1 MEDTTTQELIK
12 SILSD
17 TLLEEQPVQEAVRTG
32 LMSGLPGTRTV
43 ANAQQE
49 DNESLSKKARQV
61 VQDFIV
67 QLSRSA
73 DDSPTSS
80 YVEKEANEITDV
92 MVDSETLLNRF
103 NTPRYAFIRNLQDYD
118 PEKSVIKIRNRGDYS
133 NDFLTQMEELAK
145 KSAEEAVSLR
155 ESKGITQSLVRPP
168 KNRFEVDILI
178 DRMLRGKETDEQE
191 STTLADTDI
200 DPDTDNADGGAAS
213 SDGKGLMSPRL
224 DSKGETPEKSRTV
237 DDVTFSP
244 IEEAIKEKTSQ
255 FYDDIGTYGETDHGD
270 TPVQSNDEG
279 AAADDLDVGYG
290 HKLKQSEKD
299 SGMIHGIKFKNA
311 DGTYI
316 PLTDAQKREILKK
329 DFEVETN
336 LARTVKNG
344 WDSKLAKKGSS
355 WDQLNFKYQNALS
368 SLAFNTGGVL
378 AGTEWNKVLDAA
390 IAEDP
395 KAFAKE
401 MRRTRDV
408 KQPDGTI
415 KKVKDEAMDNRVA
428 KELYYSGIIDKLSEV
443 SDELPNASVRSGI
456 PQ

>member
-1 MEDTTTQELIK
+1 MLYRPFEPSVESKPTVDTKAPSKSGGLGTSSKKKADKPEPTWLDKAGSAFEKAQARFGRPAPKPDPIKLYSKPEFTLGKEYEGGARGFTDPDNRFGTTFPAGIGAFHDTDEPK
-12 SILSD
+12 S
-17 TLLEEQPVQEAVRTG
+17 TTG
-32 LMSGLPGTRTV
+32 TMGIGPDGEIVEYGLPETYILDAPTPYRAVPTQPAIQTGEL
-43 ANAQQE
+43 APAI
-49 DNESLSKKARQV
+49 
-61 VQDFIV
+61 QD
-67 QLSRSA
+67 
-73 DDSPTSS
+73 TSDE
-80 YVEKEANEITDV
+80 EKQALID
-92 MVDSETLLNRF
+92 
-103 NTPRYAFIRNLQDYD
+103 
-118 PEKSVIKIRNRGDYS
+118 
-133 NDFLTQMEELAK
+133 MEEAALARIK
-145 KSAEEAVSLR
+145 KVEDV
-155 ESKGITQSLVRPP
+155 ITNKMNKDQ
-168 KNRFEVDILI
+168 
-178 DRMLRGKETDEQE
+178 GA
-191 STTLADTDI
+191 ST
-200 DPDTDNADGGAAS
+200 
-213 SDGKGLMSPRL
+213 KGLMARP
-224 DSKGETPEKSRTV
+224 D
-237 DDVTFSP
+237 FSP

-255 FYDDIGTYGETDHGD
+255 FYDDIGTYGEGDHGG

-279 AAADDLDVGYG
+279 ADADDLDVGYG

-329 DFEVETN
+329 DFEVEIN

-378 AGTEWNKVLDAA
+378 AGTEWDKVLDAA

-408 KQPDGTI
+408 MQPDGTI

-443 SDELPNASVRSGI
+443 SDELPNASVGSGI